1 MEAGLV
7 SRTAAGMDCRT
18 SGRPILPAHAAR
30 LATRCTGFDAQFA
43 APSALGPL
51 DWLPTTPAARAA
63 ASDVDLPAR
72 PEPPHPP
79 GAVPL
84 RALKP
89 DVALQLLQQSG
100 HPGLPGEPM
109 SDAWLQALVDA
120 LVDLSSRDALT
131 GLANRRSFELAL
143 AREID
148 RVARSG
154 EPALLL
160 TLDIDHFKKVNDTHG
175 HAAGD
180 VVIQA
185 VARALAETVR
195 PMDLVA
201 RVGGEEFSIVLP
213 NCPAA
218 FGTQVAERIRQRV
231 ARAPVAIAPG
241 ESVSVTVSVGGAF
254 APQWVRTT
262 ARIWMD
268 RADLQLYRAKSEGR
282 NRCCLEPTA
291 VPLVSAEEKG
301 LLFASSSF
309 QDFA

>member
-1 MEAGLV
+1 MDVPASAKSPHHAGV
-7 SRTAAGMDCRT
+7 A
-18 SGRPILPAHAAR
+18 LPR
-30 LATRCTGFDAQFA
+30 GLN
-43 APSALGPL
+43 
-51 DWLPTTPAARAA
+51 
-63 ASDVDLPAR
+63 
-72 PEPPHPP
+72 
-79 GAVPL
+79 
-84 RALKP
+84 P
-89 DVALQLLQQSG
+89 DVALQLLHQSG
-100 HPGLPGEPM
+100 HAALPGEPM
-109 SDAWLQALVDA
+109 SDAWLQALIDA

-180 VVIQA
+180 LVIQA
-185 VARALAETVR
+185 VGRALAETVR

-213 NCPAA
+213 NCPPA
-218 FGTQVAERIRQRV
+218 FGPQVAERIRKRV
-231 ARAPVAIAPG
+231 ARHPVEIAPG
-241 ESVSVTVSVGGAF
+241 ESVVATVSVGGAF

-262 ARIWMD
+262 ARLWMD
-268 RADLQLYRAKSEGR
+268 RTDLQLYRAKSEGR

-291 VPLVSAEEKG
+291 MPLVSAEEKG
-301 LLFASSSF
+301 LLFASSTF
-309 QDFA
+309 QDLS